1 MQQNQV
7 ELDYLEMVEIAQ
19 AADLMGKTIKA
30 LLREGAAGQRLLYAA
45 VAPEEAVLGA
55 IPSHPAPL
63 HARRKPGG
71 TIFVA
76 LYPTYCVDFALR
88 GYAEI
93 KHWPAAAEDQG
104 MFAWHSWSMKE
115 PQKLNLDM
123 VFVHEADVMQR
134 GAATAVS
141 DSERDKLLRQIA
153 ALALVAAGS
162 SKRYVR
168 GDKPNVS
175 QIAEAAVEMVEA
187 LPDSDKRGLRSTSLR
202 DSIRDGFTLLKR

>member
-19 AADLMGKTIKA
+19 AADLMGKTVKA

-45 VAPEEAVLGA
+45 VAPEEAILGA

-63 HARRKPGG
+63 HARRTPGG

-76 LYPTYCVDFALR
+76 LYPTYCVDLALR
-88 GYAEI
+88 GYADV
-93 KHWPAAAEDQG
+93 KQWPASVEDQG
-104 MFAWHSWSMKE
+104 MLAWHSWSIKE

-123 VFVHEADVMQR
+123 VFVHEADVLQR
-134 GAATAVS
+134 GAAAAVS

-153 ALALVAAGS
+153 ALALVAADS
-162 SKRYVR
+162 SKRYMR

-187 LPDSDKRGLRSTSLR
+187 LPDSDKRGLRLTSLR
-202 DSIRDGFTLLKR
+202 DSIRDGFALLKK